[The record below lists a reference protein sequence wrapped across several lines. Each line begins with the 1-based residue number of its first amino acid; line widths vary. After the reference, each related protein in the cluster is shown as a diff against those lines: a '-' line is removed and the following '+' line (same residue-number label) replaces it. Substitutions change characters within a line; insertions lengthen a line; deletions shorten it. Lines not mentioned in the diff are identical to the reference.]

1 MTKGGFLG
9 SLFFYLK
16 RSSKFIYLN
25 LKIIPMNEI
34 KTIGIIGSGKM
45 GSDIFNYLS
54 DFNFNLI
61 WFTRNPDHKV
71 VLRNTY
77 QKKIKRQL
85 KHGIISQEIFD
96 FRNKYKITNDLIE
109 LSDCDLILES
119 VIEEFDIKSEIFQE
133 LDRIVK
139 PSCTLASNSSSILP
153 SELCENVQRKN
164 RILGL
169 HFFYPIAFKNVV
181 ELISS
186 EYTDE
191 ISIEKIKLFLDDI
204 KRFYIE
210 QEEQSA
216 FVLNKIVLQL
226 QLVAFGF
233 IKEIGIGYK
242 QIDSIAKNLVSEF
255 GLFEMMDQVGH
266 NTMYNAIMNYSKT
279 DPDKR
284 RYDSLLKELRHR
296 QSLSDKKVSYLFYD
310 SELEI
315 KEVTAEM
322 EKYIH
327 ETLKAT
333 AEKYLKE
340 YSENFKI
347 NLFSLKKALEEFC
360 GIML

>member
-1 MTKGGFLG
+1 
-9 SLFFYLK
+9 
-16 RSSKFIYLN
+16 
-25 LKIIPMNEI
+25 MNEI

-54 DFNFNLI
+54 DFSFNLI
-61 WFTRNPDHKV
+61 WFTRNPDHKA

-85 KHGIISQEIFD
+85 KHGIISHEVFD
-96 FRNKYKITNDLIE
+96 FRNKYKITDDLIE

-119 VIEEFDIKSEIFQE
+119 VIEEFDIKSRLFQE

-139 PSCTLASNSSSILP
+139 PSCILASNSSSILP

-186 EYTDE
+186 EFTDE
-191 ISIEKIKLFLDDI
+191 ISIEKARLFLDDI

-210 QEEQSA
+210 QQEQSA
-216 FVLNKIVLQL
+216 FVLNKILLQL

-242 QIDSIAKNLVSEF
+242 QIDSIAKNIVSEF

-266 NTMYNAIMNYSKT
+266 NTMYNAIMNYSKV
-279 DPDKR
+279 DPDKK
-284 RYDSLLKELRHR
+284 RYEPLLKELRSR
-296 QSLSDKKVSYLFYD
+296 QTLAEKETTHLFYD

-315 KEVTAEM
+315 NEISAEI
-322 EKYIH
+322 EKYIQ
-327 ETLKAT
+327 ETLKIT

-340 YSENFKI
+340 YSEDFKI
-347 NLFSLKKALEEFC
+347 NFFSLKKALEEFC
-360 GIML
+360 GIAL

>member
-1 MTKGGFLG
+1 
-9 SLFFYLK
+9 
-16 RSSKFIYLN
+16 
-25 LKIIPMNEI
+25 MNEI

-54 DFNFNLI
+54 DFNFNLV
-61 WFTRNPDHKV
+61 WFTRNPDHKA

-119 VIEEFDIKSEIFQE
+119 VIEELDIKLEIFQE

-139 PSCTLASNSSSILP
+139 PSCILASNSSSILP

-186 EYTDE
+186 DYTDE
-191 ISIEKIKLFLDDI
+191 ISIEKAKLFLDDI

-210 QEEQSA
+210 QQEQSA
-216 FVLNKIVLQL
+216 YVLNRILLQL

-233 IKEIGIGYK
+233 IKEIGLGYK
-242 QIDSIAKNLVSEF
+242 QIDIIAKKIVTEF

-266 NTMYNAIMNYSKT
+266 NTMHNAVMNYSKK

-284 RYDSLLKELRHR
+284 RYEPLLKELRHR
-296 QSLSDKKVSYLFYD
+296 QSLSENKTSYLFYD
-310 SELEI
+310 YEKEIFEVSSEM
-315 KEVTAEM
+315 VN
-322 EKYIH
+322 YIQ
-327 ETLKAT
+327 ETLKFT
-333 AEKYLKE
+333 AKKYIKE
-340 YSENFKI
+340 YSEEYQI
-347 NLFSLKKALEEFC
+347 NIFNLNKGLEEFC

>member
-1 MTKGGFLG
+1 
-9 SLFFYLK
+9 
-16 RSSKFIYLN
+16 
-25 LKIIPMNEI
+25 MNEI
-34 KTIGIIGSGKM
+34 KNIGIIGSGKM

-54 DFNFNLI
+54 DFSFNLI

-85 KHGIISQEIFD
+85 KHGIINQEIFD
-96 FRNKYKITNDLIE
+96 FRNKYRITNDLIE

-119 VIEEFDIKSEIFQE
+119 VIEELDVKSELFHE
-133 LDRIVK
+133 LDKIIK
-139 PSCTLASNSSSILP
+139 PSCVLASNSSSILP

-169 HFFYPIAFKNVV
+169 HFFYPLAFKNVV
-181 ELISS
+181 EIISS

-191 ISIEKIKLFLDDI
+191 ISLEKAKLFLDDI

-210 QEEQSA
+210 QKEQSA
-216 FVLNKIVLQL
+216 FILNRILLQL

-233 IKEIGIGYK
+233 IKEIGLKYS
-242 QIDSIAKNLVSEF
+242 QLDTIAKKTVTEF

-266 NTMYNAIMNYSKT
+266 NTMHNAIMNYSRK

-284 RYDSLLKELRHR
+284 KYEPLLKELQHR
-296 QSLSDKKVSYLFYD
+296 TLSEKKSTYKFYD
-310 SELEI
+310 SETEMF
-315 KEVTAEM
+315 EVSGEM
-322 EKYIH
+322 ENYIQETLRFMANKYI
-327 ETLKAT
+327 
-333 AEKYLKE
+333 KE
-340 YSENFKI
+340 YSENYQI
-347 NLFSLKKALEEFC
+347 NLFSLKKALVEFC

>member
-1 MTKGGFLG
+1 
-9 SLFFYLK
+9 
-16 RSSKFIYLN
+16 
-25 LKIIPMNEI
+25 MNEI

-54 DFNFNLI
+54 DFSFNLI
-61 WFTRNPDHKV
+61 WFTRNPEHKV

-119 VIEEFDIKSEIFQE
+119 VIEEFDIKSELFKE

-139 PSCTLASNSSSILP
+139 PSCVLASNSSSILP
-153 SELCENVQRKN
+153 SELCQDVQRKN
-164 RILGL
+164 RVLGL

-191 ISIEKIKLFLDDI
+191 ISIEKARLFLKDI

-210 QEEQSA
+210 QQEQSA
-216 FVLNKIVLQL
+216 FALNKILLQI

-233 IKEIGIGYK
+233 VKEIGIGYK
-242 QIDSIAKNLVSEF
+242 QIDLIAKEIVTEF
-255 GLFEMMDQVGH
+255 GLFEMMDKVGH
-266 NTMYNAIMNYSKT
+266 NTMYNAIMNYSKV
-279 DPDKR
+279 D
-284 RYDSLLKELRHR
+284 
-296 QSLSDKKVSYLFYD
+296 SDKKRYEPLLIELRSRQTLAQKESTHLFYD

-315 KEVTAEM
+315 NEISAEM
-322 EKYIH
+322 EKYIQ
-327 ETLKAT
+327 ETIKKT
-333 AEKYLKE
+333 AEKFIKE
-340 YSENFKI
+340 YSEYFQI

-360 GIML
+360 GVML